1 MPRKKQEPLVEEM
14 EEEWDSQAEED
25 EWEEETEEE
34 ELEEVEEEQATEQ
47 PVAAPSAPAAPAVTD
62 TTSAAPAKPPRR
74 WDRVKGD
81 AKKKSEVR
89 GVAGGGGLRI
99 AANEP
104 LTTRE
109 LRNRIFPTLYAI
121 FQQSRGQ
128 QQELK
133 VKNRSL
139 RSLTRSCLYHKNED
153 QLQRTL
159 EDAEALFHKY
169 CALTLKD

>member
-1 MPRKKQEPLVEEM
+1 RPTSCRWSSEGDVARATGYRSWRPTKAAIIACLQDCGGNIAFARRYLLFHRGVNIPRNVFI
-14 EEEWDSQAEED
+14 
-25 EWEEETEEE
+25 T
-34 ELEEVEEEQATEQ
+34 T
-47 PVAAPSAPAAPAVTD
+47 VTF
-62 TTSAAPAKPPRR
+62 T
-74 WDRVKGD
+74 

-89 GVAGGGGLRI
+89 GVAGGGLRI

-139 RSLTRSCLYHKNED
+139 RRSPAVACTTKTKISCSALSKTPRLCSTSTARSL
-153 QLQRTL
+153 
-159 EDAEALFHKY
+159 
-169 CALTLKD
+169 LKTKAGITSSPP